1 MAEKRMF
8 ARKIVKS
15 ARFLKMPLSSQAL
28 YFQLGV
34 EADDDGVV
42 EAFPVLMTCGAR
54 EDDLKVL
61 VAKGFVTILNEDL
74 VTFINDWSVNNTLRA
89 DRKVD
94 SIYKELLVQMV
105 PGVKLLE
112 AKERSDLKKK
122 KNASK
127 SSGRTMDS
135 PRTVSG
141 QAVDGV
147 VEYSIDK
154 YSIDEYSV
162 DKDSNVSVSINKT
175 NKLTFGEMGNVFLT
189 ANEYEKLKTQHGEEL
204 TNKSI
209 QYLDYYIAQCDYS
222 VKSHYA
228 TIQNWVIDAVREKE
242 SRVVKFDKN
251 EDWLDRMERMNQETT
266 EYTPEQRAND
276 LERFEKLK
284 KQIRPE
290 AM

>member
-127 SSGRTMDS
+127 SSGRTMDG
-135 PRTVSG
+135 PRTVNG

-154 YSIDEYSV
+154 DSIDEYSI

-189 ANEYEKLKTQHGEEL
+189 ANEYEKLKTQHGEDF
-204 TNKSI
+204 TNKCI
-209 QYLDYYIAQCDYS
+209 QYLDYYIEQNEYS
-222 VKSHYA
+222 SKSHYA
-228 TIQNWVIDAVREKE
+228 AIQNWVIDATYEKE
-242 SRVVKFDKN
+242 AKIQKFKPKI
-251 EDWLDRMERMNQETT
+251 DWLDQMQRMNQEPDNC
-266 EYTPEQRAND
+266 EPEKVARMQK
-276 LERFEKLK
+276 ELK
-284 KQIRPE
+284 EMMDRIGR
-290 AM
+290 